1 MPLTMTNYGAW
12 EGQEE
17 RSLSFRAASIS
28 VDHEEWEASSE
39 RSDAFQVAVR
49 VLAHEEWASDPA
61 RSGLFKQ
68 ASTAVEFQDW
78 WVRWSDDDTRSPLF
92 KSAVLTTEMQNW
104 EESTE
109 RSELFH
115 TSQQRVTRRV
125 QKQQQDIEVPRCA
138 ALLLAVAHMARAY
151 NLGNEEKTELKSAI
165 MDRTQ
170 SSSVYTALDSYERHG
185 SHERFLHNLSEIAE
199 HKLRMKHQEAET
211 KQLLDVATLPPAWWY
226 EDQTARV
233 WLASWYE
240 CAGAEKKALSRAGSD
255 ADDEEEAEDTMSDS
269 SEDMQDMPHL
279 HVSIPRPG
287 VEQTI
292 QIANAK
298 GGFEEYSPQGV
309 ADFDQ
314 WMCNTPVTTHRVKD
328 RSMSFLEI

>member
-1 MPLTMTNYGAW
+1 MRGVMLSRLQFGFLLMRNGHLTPPGAVCSKRPLLLLNSKTGGSDGPMMIPEA
-12 EGQEE
+12 
-17 RSLSFRAASIS
+17 RCSSLLFLRQKCKTG
-28 VDHEEWEASSE
+28 
-39 RSDAFQVAVR
+39 RR
-49 VLAHEEWASDPA
+49 VQKGVSC
-61 RSGLFKQ
+61 
-68 ASTAVEFQDW
+68 STL
-78 WVRWSDDDTRSPLF
+78 P
-92 KSAVLTTEMQNW
+92 KK
-104 EESTE
+104 
-109 RSELFH
+109 
-115 TSQQRVTRRV
+115 RVTRRV

-211 KQLLDVATLPPAWWY
+211 KQFLDAATLPPAWWY

-240 CAGAEKKALSRAGSD
+240 CAGAEKEALSTAGSD